1 MSIQESPL
9 TLKSFEIISTA
20 GTAKSMLMQALHA
33 AKTGQFEEAEQFV
46 KDAEEMLLQSHHI
59 QTALLQAEAGGASN
73 EIGLIS
79 VHAQDHLMTTMLL
92 KDMMHYILELY
103 KRTDTK

>member
-1 MSIQESPL
+1 MSVQDSPL

-20 GTAKSMLMQALHA
+20 GTAKSMLMEAMRA
-33 AKTGQFEEAEQFV
+33 AKEGDFVEAEKQYA
-46 KDAEEMLLQSHHI
+46 DAQEMIIQSHHI
-59 QTALLQAEAGGASN
+59 QTALLQAEAGGETN

-92 KDMMHYILELY
+92 KDMMSYIIELY
-103 KRTDTK
+103 KRTAE